1 MNARPWLA
9 EMVLRKMEVAVLEAL
24 VKPANDAP
32 NGASEA
38 EVSLA
43 DLFLQAS
50 RELAHSDAR
59 LYRSVDR
66 HLTRT
71 REILRQ
77 AEAAPDGVPLH
88 PPSPPAALLLGA
100 PCFERQTRRSLEML
114 CKQHG
119 VRGYSRMSKATMIVH
134 LKQAGVAEPPVP
146 MEALSKGELL
156 TLMRDVLGS
165 GGHNA

>member
-1 MNARPWLA
+1 
-9 EMVLRKMEVAVLEAL
+9 MVSSKMEAAMLEAL
-24 VKPANDAP
+24 VKPANAAP

-50 RELAHSDAR
+50 RELALSDAR

-77 AEAAPDGVPLH
+77 AEAGPDRVPLH
-88 PPSPPAALLLGA
+88 TQSTPAALLLGA
-100 PCFERQTRRSLEML
+100 PSFERQTRRSLEML

-119 VRGYSRMSKATMIVH
+119 VRGYSRMSKATMILQ
-134 LKQAGVAEPPVP
+134 LKQAGVAEPSVP

-156 TLMRDVLGS
+156 TLLRDVLGS
-165 GGHNA
+165 GGQNA

>member
-1 MNARPWLA
+1 
-9 EMVLRKMEVAVLEAL
+9 MVLRKMVAAMIEAL
-24 VKPANDAP
+24 VKPTNDAP
-32 NGASEA
+32 DDASE
-38 EVSLA
+38 EQVSLA

-77 AEAAPDGVPLH
+77 AAAEPDGVWH
-88 PPSPPAALLLGA
+88 QSQSASVRRLLGA
-100 PCFERQTRRSLEML
+100 PSFQRQTRKALETL
-114 CKQHG
+114 CKQRG
-119 VRGYSRMSKATMIVH
+119 IRGYSRMTKTTMIVR
-134 LKQAGVAEPPVP
+134 LQEAGVAEPLVP

-156 TLMRDVLGS
+156 TLLRDVLGS
-165 GGHNA
+165 GGQND